1 MIKRQNWYLRIEKGE
16 PRHSGPHWL
25 PIQLYPHVS
34 NRHRPRLYAPYADVS
49 GANDAPRNSWR
60 VSLSLSLS
68 SSFPSISSPD
78 REETF
83 LENSSG
89 GQWASFLAWRGNEGG
104 GVERTPTSWRFDGI
118 ILYTREKKERN
129 ERKRGKK
136 PKIRSKNW
144 IIKPCVRERGTL
156 HYHKYLRLDGR
167 RSSQYKFESRVEGE
181 KEKYLF
187 IASRIFMFS
196 KPRGGVRVNRWIRD
210 IERERERL
218 YAIRSPPPRSCEE

>member
-1 MIKRQNWYLRIEKGE
+1 MMDGKKKKVSLNQRWLNGRTDICASRRVNRDTVGLIDSPYSFTHTCRIDTDRGFMLRT
-16 PRHSGPHWL
+16 PMSAGPTM
-25 PIQLYPHVS
+25 
-34 NRHRPRLYAPYADVS
+34 RLVT
-49 GANDAPRNSWR
+49 
-60 VSLSLSLS
+60 VEESLSLSLS

-196 KPRGGVRVNRWIRD
+196 KLLEEEWGLIDGS
-210 IERERERL
+210 
-218 YAIRSPPPRSCEE
+218 AI